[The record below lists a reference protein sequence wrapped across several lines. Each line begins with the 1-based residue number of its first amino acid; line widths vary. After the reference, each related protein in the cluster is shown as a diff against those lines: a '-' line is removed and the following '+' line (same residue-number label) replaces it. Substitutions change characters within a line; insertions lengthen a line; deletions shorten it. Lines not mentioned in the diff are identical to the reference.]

1 MGSNGFVGGKGD
13 RELCAR
19 RHQGNLT
26 EVRRFR
32 AECGENSLPTR
43 FFSGRRKY
51 LDCKK
56 YVVYIDPKHFFFR
69 LIICV
74 YLFLWFFGF
83 LLGVSVF
90 LLVVWAFF
98 VQFLFSINH
107 LFAVYYFLLFCDF
120 VSFFRF
126 FFHLF
131 LSFPHP
137 LRSTVIR
144 YATSPSGVQFQFH
157 RISRLILAFF
167 LVFFLQNWDLS
178 LVTESCG
185 IFVRCRFHGSAPR
198 APRNQTA

>member
-1 MGSNGFVGGKGD
+1 MWRKFPP
-13 RELCAR
+13 
-19 RHQGNLT
+19 T
-26 EVRRFR
+26 
-32 AECGENSLPTR
+32 TR

-51 LDCKK
+51 LDCRK
-56 YVVYIDPKHFFFR
+56 YVVYIDPKDFFFR
-69 LIICV
+69 VIICV

-120 VSFFRF
+120 VFFFRF

-131 LSFPHP
+131 LSFPQP
-137 LRSTVIR
+137 LRSTVIP